1 MKNWIVL
8 IGLLLV
14 ACSDKAP
21 VVAPLDTSTLE
32 APVAQSIDSAR
43 RAVQANT
50 LDPSAWAT
58 YAEVLQAHQLLNE
71 AAEAWSIKMSLAD
84 LTPGEAILTLRCA
97 EGLARPMPKDRP
109 RIGFCKPHRS
119 HVVFSRQ
126 HAPSWW

>member
-50 LDPSAWAT
+50 LDPNVWAT
-58 YAEVLQAHQLLNE
+58 YAEVLQAASCSMKRRRRGRSNE
-71 AAEAWSIKMSLAD
+71 PRGPHLE
-84 LTPGEAILTLRCA
+84 
-97 EGLARPMPKDRP
+97 RP
-109 RIGFCKPHRS
+109 F
-119 HVVFSRQ
+119 
-126 HAPSWW
+126 